1 MALDE
6 KEWKRLL
13 AQLPALHKAVRAG
26 DAGKVQALLAAGSD
40 PDRRDDLGRTPLA
53 WAVEAGETEI
63 CRMLLDGVPCRD
75 SSNSATRKR
84 SGDAKLSEEKWS
96 EEKPGAK
103 KRRDGRNS
111 EEPGAP
117 AASEPPVPDEAAG
130 KTAPCVSAK
139 ADPNL
144 RVPMMLDVDVRQS
157 SLTPFILATQL
168 DRPAVCKLLQ
178 SKGADPLSVTSSRDR
193 LCDRLTALHWTV
205 QWGDDCVGTLIEMG
219 LDVNDADNPTHTT
232 PLHWACAAGQDKA
245 VTRLI
250 DMGASIGALNDG
262 KETPAMVAQ
271 RCGRDAIVDLLVS
284 RGAKRPQPSQPAK
297 PPQSSSPSGCCIP
310 AVLLS
315 AAVLAAEA
323 ILHYLR

>member
-26 DAGKVQALLAAGSD
+26 DGGKVQALLAAGSD

-75 SSNSATRKR
+75 SSSSATRKR
-84 SGDAKLSEEKWS
+84 SKDAKSSEEN
-96 EEKPGAK
+96 PGAK
-103 KRRDGRNS
+103 KRLDGKNS

-117 AASEPPVPDEAAG
+117 AAPEPPLADESPGRTVPS
-130 KTAPCVSAK
+130 VSSK

-178 SKGADPLSVTSSRDR
+178 SKGADPLSVTSSHDR

-205 QWGDDCVGTLIEMG
+205 RWGDECIMTLIDAG
-219 LDVNDADNPTHTT
+219 LDVNDAGNPTQTT
-232 PLHWACAAGQDKA
+232 PLHWACAAGQVKA
-245 VTRLI
+245 VTRLM
-250 DMGASIGALNDG
+250 DMGASTEALNDG
-262 KETPAMVAQ
+262 EETPAMVAQ
-271 RCGRDAIVDLLVS
+271 RCGRDDIVDLLVS
-284 RGAKRPQPSQPAK
+284 RGAKRPQPPQAAK
-297 PPQSSSPSGCCIP
+297 PPQSAGSSGCCMP

-315 AAVLAAEA
+315 AAVLAGEA
-323 ILHYLR
+323 TLHYLR

>member
-84 SGDAKLSEEKWS
+84 SVDVKSSEER
-96 EEKPGAK
+96 PGAK

-117 AASEPPVPDEAAG
+117 AAPGLPVPDEAAG

-144 RVPMMLDVDVRQS
+144 KVPMMLDVDVRQS

-168 DRPAVCKLLQ
+168 DRPVVCKLLQ
-178 SKGADPLSVTSSRDR
+178 SKGADPLSVTSSIDPRYH
-193 LCDRLTALHWTV
+193 RLTALHWTV
-205 QWGDDCVGTLIEMG
+205 QWGDDCIGTLIEMG
-219 LDVNDADNPTHTT
+219 LDVNDADNPTQTT
-232 PLHWACAAGQDKA
+232 PLHWACAAGHAKA

-250 DMGASIGALNDG
+250 DMGASIEALNDG

-271 RCGRDAIVDLLVS
+271 RCGRDTIVDLLVS
-284 RGAKRPQPSQPAK
+284 RGAKRPQPPQPPQPAK